1 MSSTLRRSPA
11 HGAMEPLYRL
21 LATLLVV
28 YGPAGVG
35 GDLVLAPEK
44 VDAVLGKRIT
54 LGCHIKLVP
63 NITLIQSSWERQIAS
78 GREVLAVYHVDHGTY
93 VHPEFA
99 ARVAFVSTTNRAVNI
114 SLSGVT
120 LEDGGAY
127 TCKVSTFPL
136 GNGQATTQLNVL
148 VEPKAYVSAG
158 PDTLL
163 EGEAE
168 SLVATCVAERGLPAA
183 EVSWETELSGRVET
197 RRRDE
202 ADGTASVHL
211 RYLWTPGSA
220 AQGKNLTCVVRHP
233 TLETDFRIVYVLN
246 VHFAPT
252 VRMEGDEQNWYA
264 GQANVTLSC
273 NARAN
278 PPVREYRWARLDG
291 PMPERVAVTSNRL
304 AFTRPL
310 TLNDSGVYR
319 CQATNDI
326 GAGSRDVSLWVQE
339 PPSTTAAT
347 ATTSPPGGG
356 AAAGTARSP
365 LTSPTLAPVQ
375 DNETLGLVAGGVAGG
390 ALVLIL
396 AVLAVC
402 FSLLRKRRTF
412 RGDYYTKQYLGPSDV
427 QKETQVDVLQPHE
440 LHEVYGDK
448 GSQEFKSKLC
458 GDVICDGWAEPDR
471 AYRPDGYQ
479 QTQHPHGLS
488 NGSPYLPGGD
498 GDYVAH
504 QDGSV
509 ISRREWYV

>member
-35 GDLVLAPEK
+35 GDLVLVPEK

-93 VHPEFA
+93 VDPEFA
-99 ARVAFVSTTNRAVNI
+99 ARVAFVPTSTNRAVNI

-148 VEPKAYVSAG
+148 V
-158 PDTLL
+158 
-163 EGEAE
+163 
-168 SLVATCVAERGLPAA
+168 
-183 EVSWETELSGRVET
+183 
-197 RRRDE
+197 
-202 ADGTASVHL
+202 
-211 RYLWTPGSA
+211 
-220 AQGKNLTCVVRHP
+220 
-233 TLETDFRIVYVLN
+233 
-246 VHFAPT
+246 APT
-252 VRMEGDEQNWYA
+252 VRMEGNEQNWYA

-347 ATTSPPGGG
+347 ATTTSPPGGG
-356 AAAGTARSP
+356 AASTARSP
-365 LTSPTLAPVQ
+365 LTSPTLAPAR
-375 DNETLGLVAGGVAGG
+375 DNETLGLVAGGAAGG

-440 LHEVYGDK
+440 VYGDK

-458 GDVICDGWAEPDR
+458 GDVICDGDVWAEPDL
-471 AYRPDGYQ
+471 AYCPDDYQ
-479 QTQHPHGLS
+479 QTRHPHGLS
-488 NGSPYLPGGD
+488 NGSPYLPDGD